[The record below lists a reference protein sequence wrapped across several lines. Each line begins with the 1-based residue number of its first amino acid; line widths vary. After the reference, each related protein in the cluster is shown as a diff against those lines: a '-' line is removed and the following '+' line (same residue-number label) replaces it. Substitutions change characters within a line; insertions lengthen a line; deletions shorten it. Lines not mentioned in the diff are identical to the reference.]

1 MALSNHQIE
10 SGYEILVSILE
21 EALEA
26 HADSIRLEYED
37 TGLGVN
43 FFSGELG
50 SLVGIVPRD
59 QEQDVLAAL
68 IEKAG
73 MATNLHGK
81 IRLRLHGHEQV
92 ISVKEFNSFGESA
105 YLLRFRKPRYPLP

>member
-1 MALSNHQIE
+1 MPLSNHQIE
-10 SGYEILVSILE
+10 SGYEILVSVLE

-26 HADSIRLEYED
+26 RVDSIRLEYED

-50 SLVGIVPRD
+50 SLVGIVPHD

-73 MATNLHGK
+73 MATKLHGE

-92 ISVKEFNSFGESA
+92 ISVKEINSFGESA

>member
-1 MALSNHQIE
+1 MPLSNHQIE
-10 SGYEILVSILE
+10 SGYEILVSVLE

-26 HADSIRLEYED
+26 HVDSIRLEYED

-59 QEQDVLAAL
+59 QEQEVLAASL
-68 IEKAG
+68 KKRVWRRSS
-73 MATNLHGK
+73 MV
-81 IRLRLHGHEQV
+81 R
-92 ISVKEFNSFGESA
+92 SVSDFTDMSK
-105 YLLRFRKPRYPLP
+105 